1 MLPVEE
7 PPTPPATRCRGNTE
21 GFSTGN
27 RGKAV
32 GGYHPVARGPKQRN
46 GGGGCPVIGVSAEL
60 GKMEGV
66 EFIDLLGVV
75 EV

>member
-1 MLPVEE
+1 M
-7 PPTPPATRCRGNTE
+7 
-21 GFSTGN
+21 
-27 RGKAV
+27 
-32 GGYHPVARGPKQRN
+32 ARGPKQRN
-46 GGGGCPVIGVSAEL
+46 GGGGCPVIGVSDEL